1 MSLTS
6 QILTIG
12 VGASFAFAA
21 LVALVRVIM
30 GPTILDRM
38 VASDVLV
45 TTLMLIVGAEM
56 VINRHTNTIVLMILL
71 ASTSVFATIM
81 VAKYVRRREDV
92 PAPEEDEPRV

>member
-1 MSLTS
+1 MTM

-21 LVALVRVIM
+21 LVALYRVIV

-38 VASDVLV
+38 IASDVFV

-56 VINRHTNTIVLMILL
+56 ILNRHTNTIVLMIIF

-81 VAKYVRRREDV
+81 VAKHVRRREDF
-92 PAPEEDEPRV
+92 PMKQEEEEPRV